1 MTINTRKKQNSK
13 NNYTRKIHKGGNKKL
28 NEDDKKM
35 IEETMQAIDDIKQK
49 ELSLDIIDYYSKM
62 PKPMQANKY
71 VIIGSMKR
79 ISEQLEIREEN
90 KEIDIKELKRIRM
103 EKYIRL
109 YKLIPKSLKRDSD
122 IVQLLLY
129 YEPKLIASNI
139 FPKSLKRKEYFWKTA
154 LVQDPQLFYYLD
166 KNMQRKILKTNPE
179 ILLKSTNETNI
190 NIKGGISIDK
200 LPDLATRG
208 DALGIILSAILGP
221 QIATAFGPA
230 LLQLGTPITATLQPI
245 ILGIVSLLA
254 DAGLALNKPIIAAG
268 AALNSAAASLAPLA
282 ALI

>member
-28 NEDDKKM
+28 NENDIKM
-35 IEETMQAIDDIKQK
+35 EETMQAINDVKEQ

-139 FPKSLKRKEYFWKTA
+139 FPKSLRREEFVWKTA
-154 LVQDPQLFYYLD
+154 ILQDPNVFYSLD
-166 KNMQRKILKTNPE
+166 KIMQRKILQKYPK
-179 ILLKSTNETNI
+179 ILLEKVNKLDIKIEGGVSI
-190 NIKGGISIDK
+190 NK
-200 LPDLATRG
+200 LPDLATIG
-208 DALGIILSAILGP
+208 DAMGIMLSLYLG
-221 QIATAFGPA
+221 
-230 LLQLGTPITATLQPI
+230 
-245 ILGIVSLLA
+245 
-254 DAGLALNKPIIAAG
+254 NK
-268 AALNSAAASLAPLA
+268 
-282 ALI
+282 

>member
-13 NNYTRKIHKGGNKKL
+13 KNNTRKIHKGGSNNLKEENVKL
-28 NEDDKKM
+28 R
-35 IEETMQAIDDIKQK
+35 ETMQTIDDIKEK
-49 ELSLDIIDYYSKM
+49 EKSLDIIDYYSKM

-90 KEIDIKELKRIRM
+90 NDIDMKDLKRIRM
-103 EKYIRL
+103 EKYARL

-154 LVQDPQLFYYLD
+154 LIQDPELFYHLD
-166 KNMQRKILKTNPE
+166 KIMQHKILKTNPE
-179 ILLKSTNETNI
+179 ILLKSANATNI

-208 DALGIILSAILGP
+208 DAFGIILSAILGP

-230 LLQLGTPITATLQPI
+230 LLQLGTPITTSLQPI
-245 ILGIVSLLA
+245 ILGIASLLT
-254 DAGLALNKPIIAAG
+254 DAGLALNKPIVAAG

>member
-13 NNYTRKIHKGGNKKL
+13 NNYTRKIHKGGSKKL
-28 NEDDKKM
+28 NENDIKM
-35 IEETMQAIDDIKQK
+35 EETMQAINDVKEQ

-79 ISEQLEIREEN
+79 IAEQLEIREEN
-90 KEIDIKELKRIRM
+90 KELTLKELETERM

-109 YKLIPKSLKRDSD
+109 YNLIPKSVKRDSD

-154 LVQDPQLFYYLD
+154 LAQDPELFYYLD
-166 KNMQRKILKTNPE
+166 KFMQRKILKTNPE

>member
-13 NNYTRKIHKGGNKKL
+13 NNYTRKIHKGGSKKL
-28 NEDDKKM
+28 NENDIKM
-35 IEETMQAIDDIKQK
+35 EEIMQAINDVKEQ

-154 LVQDPQLFYYLD
+154 LAQDPELFYHLD
-166 KNMQRKILKTNPE
+166 KIMQRKILKTNPE

-208 DALGIILSAILGP
+208 DAWGIILSAILGP